1 MNPKAFL
8 ALLFFTFATTLLTAA
23 DSPVVAGSPLQAIP
37 GDFKLADGPAWDG
50 WSLTVPDP
58 FTEITKRYIP
68 SKNIWQPLMDKRRL
82 SGSFYNQG
90 ITYFVDNGK
99 ASILRREKNGK
110 VTVIHQED
118 LVADK
123 TRKPNDLVVDRS
135 GGIYFT
141 LTRAGEIVYVPHG
154 KTAITVANVAKTANG
169 LILNPDESILYVS
182 EASLKQVI
190 AYDVGANGK
199 LGSRRV
205 FAKMEGGDPK
215 AKGGADGMSI
225 DRAGNVYCAGP
236 TDIWIWAPDGKL
248 LDKIACPERPV
259 NCAFGGSD
267 LRDLYI
273 TGFGGLHVQKMRI
286 SGVPAQPPISW
297 SEKEAKSKPS
307 VTLPK
312 GITPH
317 YDLTYAQY
325 GTRKM
330 LADIFVP
337 SGDGPHPAVLIL
349 HGGGW
354 SSGDKIKFRAMA
366 LDLARRGYVTMA
378 ASYRLSGEAKFPANI
393 QDCHA
398 AIRFLRAHAKD
409 YQADPERI
417 GVVGGSAG
425 GHLAGLLATTPD
437 VAALQGDGGNA
448 GISSTVQAAV
458 VMSGPME
465 IATGSVAERSLMKD
479 LPKPYAVW
487 LFGGSVEEM
496 PEAYALADAHQHID
510 KNTPPI
516 LFQYGGKEDPS
527 KIDPSL
533 KKLQQLG
540 IPTKVLS
547 NYKDGKHG
555 CWNRHPWFTPMLDD
569 IDAWFREHL

>member
-1 MNPKAFL
+1 MNLKAFL
-8 ALLFFTFATTLLTAA
+8 ALFFFTSATSLMADA
-23 DSPVVAGSPLQAIP
+23 DSPVVADSPMQAIP

-58 FTEITKRYIP
+58 FSEITKRYIP
-68 SKNIWQPLMDKRRL
+68 SKDLWQPLMSERRL

-118 LVADK
+118 LAADK

-141 LTRAGEIVYVPHG
+141 LTRAGEIVYVPPG
-154 KTAITVANVAKTANG
+154 KTAITVANDAKTANG

-190 AYDVGANGK
+190 AYKVGSNGK
-199 LGSRRV
+199 LSGRRV

-248 LDKIACPERPV
+248 LDKIHCPDRPV
-259 NCAFGGSD
+259 NCTFGGSA

-286 SGVPAQPPISW
+286 SGVSAQPPASW
-297 SEKEAKSKPS
+297 PEKESKSKPS

-312 GITPH
+312 GVTPH

-325 GTRKM
+325 DTRKM

-337 SGDGPHPAVLIL
+337 SGDGPHPAVVIL

-354 SSGDKIKFRAMA
+354 HSGDKMKFRAMG

-378 ASYRLSGEAKFPANI
+378 IAYRLSGEAKFPANI

-398 AIRFLRAHAKD
+398 AVRYLRAHATD
-409 YQADPERI
+409 YKVDAKRI

-425 GHLAGLLATTPD
+425 AHLAGLLATTPD
-437 VAALQGDGGNA
+437 VSALQGDGGNP
-448 GISSTVQAAV
+448 GVSSAVQAAV

-465 IATGSVAERSLMKD
+465 IATGSVAERSLIKD
-479 LPKPYAVW
+479 NPKPNAVW
-487 LFGGSVEEM
+487 LFGGSVKQM

-527 KIDPSL
+527 KIDPSV
-533 KKLQQLG
+533 KKLQQLS
-540 IPTKVLS
+540 IPAKVLS

-555 CWNRHPWFTPMLDD
+555 CWNRHPWFTPMMDD